1 MKTSS
6 RSRHDKS
13 SFDLHPRGITRKE
26 AAAFVGLSPS
36 AFDAARA
43 RGEYPGPTLAGR
55 RYDKK
60 LLDRALD
67 RLSGIADGALPTD
80 LDTWRARRAAR

>member
-1 MKTSS
+1 MNIKFGP
-6 RSRHDKS
+6 KPYN
-13 SFDLHPRGITRKE
+13 FHPRGMTRKE

-43 RGEYPGPTLAGR
+43 RGEYPGPTLAGK

-60 LLDRALD
+60 LLDGALD
-67 RLSGIADGALPTD
+67 RLSGIGATTTADN
-80 LDTWRARRAAR
+80 LDTWRSRRAAR